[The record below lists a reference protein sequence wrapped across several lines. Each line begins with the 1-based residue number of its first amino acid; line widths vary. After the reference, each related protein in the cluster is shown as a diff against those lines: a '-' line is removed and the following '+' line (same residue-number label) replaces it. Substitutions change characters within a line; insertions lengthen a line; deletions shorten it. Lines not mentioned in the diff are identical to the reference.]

1 MKKSIYLSQ
10 LLMYYG
16 LGILLM
22 VFMFSHSAFYT
33 FPPDLS
39 KIVPLNWIA
48 INIGAIIV
56 VLFFVVIEEAFEVDD
71 RYWLERRLRRK
82 E

>member
-1 MKKSIYLSQ
+1 MKKTIWISQ
-10 LLMYYG
+10 LVMYYG

-33 FPPDLS
+33 FPPDFS

-48 INIGAIIV
+48 VNVGACIV
-56 VLFFVVIEEAFEVDD
+56 VLFFIIIEEVLEADD
-71 RYWLERRLRRK
+71 RYWLERRLHK
-82 E
+82 DK